1 MNCAKVQKVVVF
13 TSLQPHF
20 PPHITLPATSVTRAL
35 EINAVPVKQMFIGQY
50 IYQLAGDVAKSIK
63 YSIAIPVVQY
73 LLFLIY
79 LFIYVFPHL
88 QRRLCFW

>member
-1 MNCAKVQKVVVF
+1 
-13 TSLQPHF
+13 
-20 PPHITLPATSVTRAL
+20 
-35 EINAVPVKQMFIGQY
+35 MFIGQY

-79 LFIYVFPHL
+79 LSIY
-88 QRRLCFW
+88 LCISSFAKEVMFLVALVCLSVWGQHYSKSYERIGVKFNGGVLGSTMKN

>member
-1 MNCAKVQKVVVF
+1 
-13 TSLQPHF
+13 
-20 PPHITLPATSVTRAL
+20 
-35 EINAVPVKQMFIGQY
+35 MFIGQY

-79 LFIYVFPHL
+79 LSIY
-88 QRRLCFW
+88 LCISSFAKEVMFLLVLACIVKITSTEFCKDKWEP